1 MPKYGLKYA
10 KNSQYSK
17 VLNMAVFSIC
27 EGYAAFWICQNI
39 PLQSSE
45 YILGSKYAKAL
56 NIQELY
62 RVLNMP
68 KYD

>member
-1 MPKYGLKYA
+1 
-10 KNSQYSK
+10 
-17 VLNMAVFSIC
+17 MAVFSIC
-27 EGYAAFWICQNI
+27 QGYAAFWICQNI